1 MLDARNL
8 HLQSFPLNFKSQPE
22 LVSLE
27 IKNPMTISKDD
38 WNFIP
43 LELEQ
48 FESRTE
54 WNVIRAFARES
65 RHSFREISPQTNR
78 VISQD
83 NVSSIYNN
91 SSQQQP

>member
-8 HLQSFPLNFKSQPE
+8 HPQSFPLNFKSQPE

-54 WNVIRAFARES
+54 
-65 RHSFREISPQTNR
+65 
-78 VISQD
+78 
-83 NVSSIYNN
+83 
-91 SSQQQP
+91 